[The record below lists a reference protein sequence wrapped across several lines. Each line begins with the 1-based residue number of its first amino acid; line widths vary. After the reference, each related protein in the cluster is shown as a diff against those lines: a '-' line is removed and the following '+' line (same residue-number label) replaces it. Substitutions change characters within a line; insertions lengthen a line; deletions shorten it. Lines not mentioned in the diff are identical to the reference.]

1 MDSAPWP
8 HGNLCSDRV
17 GGGLDARDHS
27 IIVKY
32 AIDLPLRRVA
42 AAHFQPFVVTA
53 VTSGLCLTVKTL
65 LPELPGPALVIF
77 TLLLL
82 LSSLCVFVFLNQ
94 ERVFGS
100 QGIPALNRSRIGR
113 R

>member
-1 MDSAPWP
+1 MDSAP
-8 HGNLCSDRV
+8 
-17 GGGLDARDHS
+17 GLTAICAVIGLVAAS
-27 IIVKY
+27 MLGIILIIVKY

-42 AAHFQPFVVTA
+42 AAHFQPLVVTA
-53 VTSGLCLTVKTL
+53 ATSGLCLTVKAL
-65 LPELPGPALVIF
+65 LPELPGPALVIL

-100 QGIPALNRSRIGR
+100 QGPGVPPTADGR